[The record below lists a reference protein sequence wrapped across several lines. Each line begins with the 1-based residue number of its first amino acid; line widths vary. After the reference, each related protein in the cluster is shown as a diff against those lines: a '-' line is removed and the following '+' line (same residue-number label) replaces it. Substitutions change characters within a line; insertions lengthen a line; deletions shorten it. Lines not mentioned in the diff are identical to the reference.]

1 MKLTRILLTKI
12 IREVINED
20 GPESKKPQPPQ
31 QSQEQ
36 EPQSQKLKIDI
47 PDSPFEPDVGQVKKR
62 LTQILKQWKIKQY
75 PSDEVRW
82 KEYYR
87 DILKVLKTI
96 EGDV

>member
-1 MKLTRILLTKI
+1 MK
-12 IREVINED
+12 V
-20 GPESKKPQPPQ
+20 S
-31 QSQEQ
+31 
-36 EPQSQKLKIDI
+36 
-47 PDSPFEPDVGQVKKR
+47 KKR

-87 DILKVLKTI
+87 DILKVVKTI